1 MRKIVF
7 AILLTII
14 CLTVGCAS
22 NIEDGTEYLKKEQY
36 EKAVACFEQDVAK
49 EKNLDEAY
57 RGIGIAEYELGNY
70 AEALDAFEKAIAQGT
85 EETATLYG
93 LIAACHMYAEEY
105 EEALE
110 AYGKL
115 LKMEDCTDE
124 LRQEARFNEIAIC
137 EKRSDWEL
145 AKEKVASYVAD
156 YPDDSRMDKTAEFLE
171 TR

>member
-1 MRKIVF
+1 MKKTVL
-7 AILLTII
+7 AILLVLT
-14 CLTVGCAS
+14 CLMAGCAS
-22 NIEDGTEYLKKEQY
+22 NIEDGTEHLKKEQY
-36 EKAVACFEQDVAK
+36 EKAIACFEKDI
-49 EKNLDEAY
+49 ERDKNLDEAY
-57 RGIGIAEYELGNY
+57 RGIGIAQYELAAY
-70 AEALDAFEKAIAQGT
+70 PEAIKAFEEALEQGT

-93 LIAACHMYAEEY
+93 LIAACHMHTEDY
-105 EEALE
+105 EAALE

-115 LKMEDCTDE
+115 LEMQDCTDE

-137 EKRSDWEL
+137 EKLSDWEL